1 LYYAHEEIGKRGHLN
16 VLEYSID
23 DISLCSDEFEHLQRV
38 SESATGWR
46 RKAAVTSAG
55 FLLKNTALIFANW
68 EVMVIRVFMS
78 SGVRSSTVSQKGTN
92 NWSVLFRH
100 VSTID
105 HISLQR
111 TSVAT

>member
-1 LYYAHEEIGKRGHLN
+1 M
-16 VLEYSID
+16 LEYSFE
-23 DISLCSDEFEHLQRV
+23 DISLCSNEFEHLQRV
-38 SESATGWR
+38 SEWARGRR

-55 FLLKNTALIFANW
+55 FLLINTALVFANC
-68 EVMVIRVFMS
+68 EAIVIRVFMS

-92 NWSVLFRH
+92 NWSVLFRQ